1 MIELNFV
8 FLTIFILIIIQ
19 SILGVGILVLG
30 TPFLLILEFDI
41 LEIVSILLPI
51 SILTSFLNLV
61 FIRINKIKLDIKIN
75 SITKNL
81 FFFICLPSIF
91 IGLFLLEIYHD
102 RINFKYFVSGVIF
115 ISLIL
120 TRVKSFVLNIDNK
133 VKILFL
139 SLIGIIH
146 GLTNSG
152 GTLLS
157 LFMSSH
163 EKKNNSRY
171 SITFFYFCIAL
182 FQFFIFNYFFEF
194 KINISNFK
202 ILIILLPIGIAIG
215 NFLIK
220 FIDENKF
227 KSFISLL
234 SLLTCV
240 FLITS

>member
-8 FLTIFILIIIQ
+8 LLALFILIIIQ

-30 TPFLLILEFDI
+30 TPFLLILGFDI
-41 LEIVSILLPI
+41 IEIVSILLPI

-61 FIRINKIKLDIKIN
+61 FIRINKRKLDIKIN
-75 SITKNL
+75 PVTKNL

-91 IGLFLLEIYHD
+91 VGLFLLEIYHD
-102 RINFKYFVSGVIF
+102 RINFKHFVSGVIF

-120 TRVKSFVLNIDNK
+120 TRIKSFILNIDNK
-133 VKILFL
+133 VKVLFL

-157 LFMSSH
+157 LFMSSQ
-163 EKKNNSRY
+163 EKKNNSRF
-171 SITFFYFCIAL
+171 SITFFYFYLAL
-182 FQFFIFNYFFEF
+182 FQFFIFNYFFEYN
-194 KINISNFK
+194 INISNYK
-202 ILIILLPIGIAIG
+202 TLIILSPIGITIG

-220 FIDENKF
+220 FINENKF
-227 KSFISLL
+227 RNFISLL
-234 SLLTCV
+234 SLLSCV
-240 FLITS
+240 FLIIF